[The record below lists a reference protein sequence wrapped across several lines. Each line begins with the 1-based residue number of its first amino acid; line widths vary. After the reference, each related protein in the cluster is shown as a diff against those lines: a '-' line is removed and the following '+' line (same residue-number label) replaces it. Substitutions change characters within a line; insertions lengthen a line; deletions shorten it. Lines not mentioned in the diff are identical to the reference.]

1 MINAVN
7 SITPL
12 NSTKLISLDDE
23 FDFLNNLFNAKKFP
37 RSLLL
42 NGNKGIG
49 KSTLILHFINNLFAN
64 NYYDLKNKEINAESL
79 IFKKINSQVFQNLI
93 FLSSENIK
101 KVRIEDIRLLINTIQ
116 KSSLNNMPRF
126 IILDDIELINV
137 NSINALLKTLEEPSG
152 NNHFILINNNQ
163 NDLIKTVSSRCM
175 QINIFLKKKEKIKII
190 DYLIKKNNLDPKTK
204 SINNNISPGL
214 FLKYNIICTENSI
227 NLNNDYFLNI
237 LKLFNLYKKNKDMIV
252 INLLISLTDEYFY
265 NLTKIKKQNIEI
277 INNARLKTIGIINNF
292 VKYNLNTNSTFNDI
306 QTKFTNV

>member
-1 MINAVN
+1 MTNAVN

-12 NSTKLISLDDE
+12 NSTKLIGLDDE
-23 FDFLNNLFNAKKFP
+23 FDLLNNLFNAKKFP

-64 NYYDLKNKEINAESL
+64 NYYDLKNKEIKTEST
-79 IFKKINSQVFQNLI
+79 IFKKINSHVFQNLI

-101 KVRIEDIRLLINTIQ
+101 KVGIEDIRDLRKTIQ

-126 IILDDIELINV
+126 IVLDDIELINV

-175 QINIFLKKKEKIKII
+175 QINIFLKKNERIKII
-190 DYLIKKNNLDPKTK
+190 DYLIRKNNLDSKTE

-214 FLKYNIICTENSI
+214 FLKYNIICTENNI

-265 NLTKIKKQNIEI
+265 KLSKIKKQNIEI
-277 INNARLKTIGIINNF
+277 INNARLKTIGIIMNF

>member
-1 MINAVN
+1 MTNTVN

-12 NSTKLISLDDE
+12 NSTKLIGLDDE
-23 FDFLNNLFNAKKFP
+23 FDLLNNLFNAKKFP

-64 NYYDLKNKEINAESL
+64 NYYDLKNKEIKTEST
-79 IFKKINSQVFQNLI
+79 IFKKINSHVFQNLI

-101 KVRIEDIRLLINTIQ
+101 KVGIEDIRDLRKTIQ

-126 IILDDIELINV
+126 IVLDDIELINV

-175 QINIFLKKKEKIKII
+175 QINIFLKKNERIKII
-190 DYLIKKNNLDPKTK
+190 DYLIRKNNLDPKTE

-214 FLKYNIICTENSI
+214 FLKYNIICTENNI

-265 NLTKIKKQNIEI
+265 KLSKIKKQNIEI
-277 INNARLKTIGIINNF
+277 INNARLKTIGIIINF

>member
-1 MINAVN
+1 MTNTVN

-12 NSTKLISLDDE
+12 NSTKLIGLDDE
-23 FDFLNNLFNAKKFP
+23 FDLLNNLFNAKKFP

-64 NYYDLKNKEINAESL
+64 NYYDLKNKEIKTESM
-79 IFKKINSQVFQNLI
+79 IFKKINSHVFQNLI

-101 KVRIEDIRLLINTIQ
+101 KVGIEDIRDLRKTIQ

-126 IILDDIELINV
+126 IVLDDIELINV

-175 QINIFLKKKEKIKII
+175 QINIFLKKNERIKII
-190 DYLIKKNNLDPKTK
+190 NYLIKKNNLDLKTE
-204 SINNNISPGL
+204 SINDNITPGL
-214 FLKYNIICTENSI
+214 FLKYNIICKENNI

-265 NLTKIKKQNIEI
+265 KLSKIKKQNIEI
-277 INNARLKTIGIINNF
+277 INNARLKTIGIIINF

>member
-1 MINAVN
+1 MTNAVN

-12 NSTKLISLDDE
+12 ESTKLIGLDNE
-23 FDFLNNLFNAKKFP
+23 FDFLNDLFNAKKFP

-64 NYYDLKNKEINAESL
+64 NYYDLKNKEINAESQ
-79 IFKKINSQVFQNLI
+79 IFKKINSHVFQNLI

-101 KVRIEDIRLLINTIQ
+101 KVRIEDIRELRNTIQ

-163 NDLIKTVSSRCM
+163 NELIKTVSSRCM
-175 QINIFLKKKEKIKII
+175 QINIFLKKNERIKII
-190 DYLIKKNNLDPKTK
+190 DYLIKKNNLDSKTE
-204 SINNNISPGL
+204 SIDNNISPGL
-214 FLKYNIICTENSI
+214 FLKYNIICAENNI

-265 NLTKIKKQNIEI
+265 NLSKIKKQNIEI
-277 INNARLKTIGIINNF
+277 INNARLKIIGIINNF

-306 QTKFTNV
+306 QTKFINV

>member
-1 MINAVN
+1 MTNAVN

-12 NSTKLISLDDE
+12 NSTKLIGLDDE
-23 FDFLNNLFNAKKFP
+23 FDLLNNLFNAKKFP

-64 NYYDLKNKEINAESL
+64 NYYDLKNKEIKTEST
-79 IFKKINSQVFQNLI
+79 IFKKINSHVFQNLI

-101 KVRIEDIRLLINTIQ
+101 KVGIEDIRDLRKTIQ

-126 IILDDIELINV
+126 IVLDDIELINV

-175 QINIFLKKKEKIKII
+175 QISIFLKKNERIKII
-190 DYLIKKNNLDPKTK
+190 DYLIKKNNLDPKTE

-214 FLKYNIICTENSI
+214 FLKYNIICTENNI

-237 LKLFNLYKKNKDMIV
+237 LKLFNLYKKNKDMNV

-265 NLTKIKKQNIEI
+265 KLSKIKKQNIEI

>member
-175 QINIFLKKKEKIKII
+175 QINIFLKKNERIKII

-214 FLKYNIICTENSI
+214 FLKYNIICTENNI
-227 NLNNDYFLNI
+227 NLKNDYFLNI
-237 LKLFNLYKKNKDMIV
+237 LKLFNLYKKNKDIIV

>member
-1 MINAVN
+1 MTNTVN

-12 NSTKLISLDDE
+12 NSTKLIGLDDE
-23 FDFLNNLFNAKKFP
+23 FDLLNNLFNAKKFP

-64 NYYDLKNKEINAESL
+64 NYYDLKNKEIKTEST
-79 IFKKINSQVFQNLI
+79 IFKKINSHVFQNLI

-101 KVRIEDIRLLINTIQ
+101 KVGIEDIRDLRKTIQ

-126 IILDDIELINV
+126 IVLDDIELINV

-175 QINIFLKKKEKIKII
+175 QINIFLKKNERIKII
-190 DYLIKKNNLDPKTK
+190 DYLIKKNNLDPKTE

-214 FLKYNIICTENSI
+214 FLKYNIICTENNI

-265 NLTKIKKQNIEI
+265 KLSKIKKQNIEI
-277 INNARLKTIGIINNF
+277 INNARLKTIGIIINF

>member
-1 MINAVN
+1 MTNAVN

-12 NSTKLISLDDE
+12 KSTKLIGLDNE
-23 FDFLNNLFNAKKFP
+23 FDFLNDLFNAKKFP

-64 NYYDLKNKEINAESL
+64 NYYDLKNKEIKTEST
-79 IFKKINSQVFQNLI
+79 IFKKINSHIFQNLI

-101 KVRIEDIRLLINTIQ
+101 KVGIEDIRDLRKTIQ

-126 IILDDIELINV
+126 IVLDDIELINV

-175 QINIFLKKKEKIKII
+175 QINIFLKKNERIKII
-190 DYLIKKNNLDPKTK
+190 DYLIRKNNLDSKTE

-214 FLKYNIICTENSI
+214 FLKYNIICTENNI

-265 NLTKIKKQNIEI
+265 KLSKIKKQNIEI
-277 INNARLKTIGIINNF
+277 INNARLKTIGIIMNF